1 MKEMKGIF
9 PALITPMNK
18 DYSINFGNFKKLI
31 DFCLDS
37 GIDGFYI
44 GGSTGEGMLMTS
56 EERKQVFREVKKC
69 VGDAVPMIAHVGT
82 VSTDEAIGMALEAKK
97 LGYDAI
103 SAVAPFYY
111 GFSVDAIKQYYT
123 DIVSAA
129 DMPMYIYNFKAGTGF
144 GLTPQTAKEIFDSD
158 PRFVGVKHTSNDL
171 FALEQFKATIEN
183 ITVFNGYDEIC
194 LGGLSMGADGAIGST
209 YNFMGKKFVKLYY
222 AFKSGD
228 MITASKL
235 QKEANEIISVMCKY
249 GVLQCEKEILT
260 QMGIDVGPCRR
271 PFLPVDDE
279 AKRAVSKLIDL
290 I

>member
-9 PALITPMNK
+9 SALITPMNS
-18 DYSINFGNFKKLI
+18 DSSINFGNFKKLI
-31 DFCLDS
+31 DFNLDS
-37 GIDGFYI
+37 GINGFYV

-111 GFSVDAIKQYYT
+111 GFSVDAIKHYYT
-123 DIVSAA
+123 DIVNAA
-129 DMPMYIYNFKAGTGF
+129 DMPMYIYNFQAGTGF
-144 GLTPQTAKEIFDSD
+144 GLTPKIAKEIFDSD
-158 PRFVGVKHTSNDL
+158 PRFAGIKHTSNDL
-171 FALEQFKATIEN
+171 FALEQFKQNISG

-209 YNFMGKKFVKLYY
+209 YNFMGKRFVNLYK

-228 MITASKL
+228 METASKL
-235 QKEANEIISVMCKY
+235 QKEANEIIAVMCKY
-249 GVLQCEKEILT
+249 GVLPCEKEILN
-260 QMGIDVGPCRR
+260 QMGIDVGACRR
-271 PFLPVDDE
+271 PFLPINDE
-279 AKRAVSKLIDL
+279 AKKAVSKLIDL

>member
-9 PALITPMNK
+9 SALITPMNS
-18 DYSINFGNFKKLI
+18 DSSINFGNFKKLI
-31 DFCLDS
+31 DFNLDS
-37 GIDGFYI
+37 GINGFYV

-69 VGDAVPMIAHVGT
+69 VGDSVSMIAHVGT

-123 DIVSAA
+123 DIVNTA
-129 DMPMYIYNFKAGTGF
+129 DMPMYIYNFQAGTGF
-144 GLTPQTAKEIFDSD
+144 GLTPKIAKEIFDSD
-158 PRFVGVKHTSNDL
+158 PRFAGIKHTSNDL
-171 FALEQFKATIEN
+171 LALEQFKEN
-183 ITVFNGYDEIC
+183 ISGITVFNGYDEIC

-209 YNFMGKKFVKLYY
+209 YNFMGKRFVNLYK

-228 MITASKL
+228 METASKL
-235 QKEANEIISVMCKY
+235 QKEANEIIAVMCKY
-249 GVLQCEKEILT
+249 GVLPCEKEILN
-260 QMGIDVGPCRR
+260 QMGIDVGACRR
-271 PFLPVDDE
+271 PFLPINDE
-279 AKRAVSKLIDL
+279 AKKAVSKLIDL

>member
-9 PALITPMNK
+9 SALITPMNS
-18 DYSINFGNFKKLI
+18 DSSINFGNFKKLI
-31 DFCLDS
+31 DFNLDS
-37 GIDGFYI
+37 GINGFYV

-69 VGDAVPMIAHVGT
+69 VGDSVPMIAHVGT

-123 DIVSAA
+123 DIVNTA
-129 DMPMYIYNFKAGTGF
+129 DMPMYIYNFQAGTGF
-144 GLTPQTAKEIFDSD
+144 GLTPKIAKEIFDSD
-158 PRFVGVKHTSNDL
+158 PRFAGIKHTSNDL
-171 FALEQFKATIEN
+171 FALEQFKEN
-183 ITVFNGYDEIC
+183 ISGITVFNGYDEIC

-209 YNFMGKKFVKLYY
+209 YNFMGKRFVNLYK

-228 MITASKL
+228 METASKL
-235 QKEANEIISVMCKY
+235 QKEANEIIAVMCKY
-249 GVLQCEKEILT
+249 GVLPCEKEILN
-260 QMGIDVGPCRR
+260 QMGIDVGACRR
-271 PFLPVDDE
+271 PFLPINDE
-279 AKRAVSKLIDL
+279 AKKAVSKLIDL

>member
-9 PALITPMNK
+9 SALITPINK

-31 DFCLDS
+31 DFNLDN
-37 GIDGFYI
+37 GINGFYV

-56 EERKQVFREVKKC
+56 EERKQVFREVKKY

-111 GFSVDAIKQYYT
+111 DFSVEAIKQYYI

-129 DMPMYIYNFKAGTGF
+129 DTPMYIYNFQAGTGF
-144 GLTPQTAKEIFDSD
+144 GLTPAIAKDIFDSD
-158 PRFVGVKHTSNDL
+158 PRFAGIKHTSNDL
-171 FALEQFKATIEN
+171 FALEQFKEN
-183 ITVFNGYDEIC
+183 IKGITVFNGYDEIC

-209 YNFMGKKFVKLYY
+209 YNFMGKKFVNLYK

-228 MITASKL
+228 METASKL
-235 QKEANEIISVMCKY
+235 QKEANKIISVMCKY
-249 GVLQCEKEILT
+249 GVLQCEKEILN
-260 QMGIDVGPCRR
+260 QMGVDVGVCRR
-271 PFLPVDDE
+271 PFMLLDDE
-279 AKRAVSKLIDL
+279 NKKAVSKLIDL